1 MRVKLTFR
9 KGHEDGIKETA
20 CMMGDR
26 STTFEMG
33 EIEYYSHGDM
43 TMIVTVDKGFDME
56 IVEEASQILGGF
68 VSAGVVF

>member
-9 KGHEDGIKETA
+9 KGHEDDIKEMA
-20 CMMGDR
+20 YMMGDR
-26 STTFEMG
+26 STAFEMG

-56 IVEEASQILGGF
+56 IVEEAGQMLDGL
-68 VSAGVVF
+68 VSAGMVF